1 MIWKMSLNS
10 SHISL
15 QTHIRED
22 NEVETRK
29 KLKTPSM
36 LGFGVCLIGEN
47 YTSVEFQPNQT
58 IKIIINA
65 T

>member
-22 NEVETRK
+22 NEVETRM

-36 LGFGVCLIGEN
+36 LGFGVCLIGKN

-58 IKIIINA
+58 IKIIVNA